1 MNAVSNLFSRS
12 PSAPFL
18 LCALTSAMLSVP
30 AAAEP
35 AQTTLPATQ
44 IAAEASDTA
53 EGYRASSASTASKS
67 DVPLKDEAQSVN
79 VVTPQTIADYNVRSL
94 DDAMKFVSGV
104 SQGNTLGNT
113 KDSLVKRGFGTNDD
127 GSILRDGV
135 RSVVSHNF
143 SATTE
148 RV

>member
-1 MNAVSNLFSRS
+1 MSAISLAVWSGGT
-12 PSAPFL
+12 AH
-18 LCALTSAMLSVP
+18 
-30 AAAEP
+30 AAGA
-35 AQTTLPATQ
+35 ATLPATQ
-44 IAAEASDTA
+44 VSAATQS
-53 EGYRASSASTASKS
+53 EGGYSASSASTASKS
-67 DVPLKDEAQSVN
+67 DVPLKEEAQSVN

-135 RSVVSHNF
+135 RSVVSKNF
-143 SATTE
+143 SAPTD
-148 RV
+148 RVE

>member
-1 MNAVSNLFSRS
+1 MSTSTQRTRR
-12 PSAPFL
+12 PGPFL
-18 LCALTSAMLSVP
+18 LSALSLAICSSGTVQ
-30 AAAEP
+30 AAET
-35 AQTTLPATQ
+35 AVLPATQ
-44 IAAEASDTA
+44 VSAAATQPQ
-53 EGYRASSASTASKS
+53 EGYSAKSTSTASKS
-67 DVPLKDEAQSVN
+67 DVPIKEEAQSVN

-135 RSVVSHNF
+135 RSVVSK
-143 SATTE
+143 
-148 RV
+148 